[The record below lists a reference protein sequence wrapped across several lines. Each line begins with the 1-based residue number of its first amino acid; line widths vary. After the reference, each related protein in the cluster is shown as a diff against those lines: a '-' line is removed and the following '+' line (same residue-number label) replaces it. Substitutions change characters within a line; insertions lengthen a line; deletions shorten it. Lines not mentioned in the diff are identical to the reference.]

1 MWQTFT
7 GTVLRCRPARHRLCL
22 YRGSSIRR
30 SQTIHTGRQEHQR
43 RASSRQDLRRFR
55 SPSGASGDRPEGDPF
70 SALNSLVIDHLAG
83 RRASGFLRHYRR
95 RAKVLL
101 QWNPAEWTPRSDHL
115 RHHGVPMQLWITI
128 IQTTGTAAA
137 LAAAVTNLS
146 TALLARRRRA
156 EDVEARPASRHRRRA
171 ALRQRS

>member
-1 MWQTFT
+1 
-7 GTVLRCRPARHRLCL
+7 
-22 YRGSSIRR
+22 
-30 SQTIHTGRQEHQR
+30 
-43 RASSRQDLRRFR
+43 
-55 SPSGASGDRPEGDPF
+55 
-70 SALNSLVIDHLAG
+70 
-83 RRASGFLRHYRR
+83 
-95 RAKVLL
+95 
-101 QWNPAEWTPRSDHL
+101 
-115 RHHGVPMQLWITI
+115 MQLWITI